1 MVHKER
7 NWILDWTNTGS
18 VGKMA
23 KFGGNKFR
31 QHFSKC
37 IAGQKSPSCIVLQ
50 IFLST
55 LHARW
60 CTLQMGSLGTIG
72 SEGREYFWP
81 TPQMT
86 EDHGHQ
92 VLKSANCWYCNDIKS
107 TNLINLTL
115 LRAIEMQMPNFANC
129 CPTPIHPNQ
138 NHSKYKT
145 VIRHFSS
152 QTTLGVCF
160 KNPNL
165 GRWKQPSKGRN
176 SFSKILVFLC
186 FIHMFNGSVYNYQLY
201 TYG

>member
-18 VGKMA
+18 VGKIA

-60 CTLQMGSLGTIG
+60 CTLRMGSLGTIG

-81 TPQMT
+81 TLQMT

-92 VLKSANCWYCNDIKS
+92 VLKSANCWYCNGIKS

-115 LRAIEMQMPNFANC
+115 LRAMKC
-129 CPTPIHPNQ
+129 KCLTLPIAVQLQSIPIKITQ
-138 NHSKYKT
+138 NNIT
-145 VIRHFSS
+145 VIRRFSS
-152 QTTLGVCF
+152 QTTLSGCF

-165 GRWKQPSKGRN
+165 RRWKQPSKGRN
-176 SFSKILVFLC
+176 SS
-186 FIHMFNGSVYNYQLY
+186 
-201 TYG
+201 